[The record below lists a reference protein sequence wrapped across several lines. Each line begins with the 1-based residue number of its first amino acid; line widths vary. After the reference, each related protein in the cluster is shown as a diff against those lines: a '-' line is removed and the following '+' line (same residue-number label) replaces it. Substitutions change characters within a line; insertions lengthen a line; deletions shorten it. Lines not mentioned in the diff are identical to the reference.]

1 MFLIYT
7 ENVKTKQQMTSRA
20 NIEIQPTSGASL
32 RGFKCSLTARST
44 GPLQWLAHRIA
55 FRVMQLYDS
64 CGLLQM
70 HNSHALAHSHAVN
83 SPSSLEDIND
93 FLWTPSNNPSIV
105 NPLFLIESLTPIA
118 VLSLFLEKTSGW
130 ILESSCS
137 FAFFLCV
144 HRTVLSKYWKVPAQ
158 KVQDKNKAG
167 ISIVGSYLSTW
178 SMIDTDTAKN
188 TKPVIP
194 AGVKLQLFAALFKVV
209 ITERPLT
216 QEVSSLVTHLHFVM
230 TRAGNAFFCS
240 SSDEANAQSSKSTG
254 RQIFH
259 L

>member
-1 MFLIYT
+1 MWRQNSKWRQELTLKFNPQAALLS
-7 ENVKTKQQMTSRA
+7 EGLNVPWRRGAQA
-20 NIEIQPTSGASL
+20 HYSGSHTGL
-32 RGFKCSLTARST
+32 HSGSCS
-44 GPLQWLAHRIA
+44 
-55 FRVMQLYDS
+55 FYDS

-70 HNSHALAHSHAVN
+70 HNSHALARSHAVN

-167 ISIVGSYLSTW
+167 ISIVGIYLSTW
-178 SMIDTDTAKN
+178 SMIDTETAKN